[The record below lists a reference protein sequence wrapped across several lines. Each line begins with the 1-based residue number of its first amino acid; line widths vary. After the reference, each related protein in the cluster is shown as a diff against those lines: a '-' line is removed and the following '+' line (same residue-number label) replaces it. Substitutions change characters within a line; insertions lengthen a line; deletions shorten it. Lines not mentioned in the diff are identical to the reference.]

1 MSIQKKVNTIV
12 ASFLAKQDD
21 LLIELH
27 SLGLDT
33 PQLQRPYV
41 IKAVCE
47 ALAGGKGWSDA
58 WRGIVALDS
67 KHPQYEF
74 LKTRV
79 RDVMNALKG
88 ETRTSSS
95 GKSEPVDAVAKLVKE
110 FNKMSKAEQKK
121 FLKAIA

>member
-1 MSIQKKVNTIV
+1 MSTQAQVNKIV

-33 PQLQRPYV
+33 PELQRPYV

-47 ALAGGKGWSDA
+47 ALTGGKGWKVQGESK
-58 WRGIVALDS
+58 VVLDT
-67 KHPQYEF
+67 KHARFEF

-88 ETRTSSS
+88 EKRTSSS
-95 GKSEPVDAVAKLVKE
+95 GKSEPVDAVSKLLNA

-121 FLKAIA
+121 FLKAVA

>member
-33 PQLQRPYV
+33 AELQRPYV

-47 ALAGGKGWSDA
+47 ALAGGKGWSDE

-67 KHPQYEF
+67 KHSQYEF

-88 ETRTSSS
+88 EKRTTSS
-95 GKSEPVDAVAKLVKE
+95 GKKEADAVAKLLAA

-121 FLKAIA
+121 FLKAVA

>member
-1 MSIQKKVNTIV
+1 MSTQSQVNKIV

-33 PQLQRPYV
+33 PELQRPYV

-47 ALAGGKGWSDA
+47 ALTEGKGWNESST
-58 WRGIVALDS
+58 GKIMLDS
-67 KHPQYEF
+67 KHARYEF
-74 LKTRV
+74 LNTRV

-88 ETRTSSS
+88 EKRTTSS
-95 GKSEPVDAVAKLVKE
+95 GKSEPADAVSKLLAA

-121 FLKAIA
+121 FLKAVA

>member
-33 PQLQRPYV
+33 AELQRPYV

-47 ALAGGKGWSDA
+47 ALAGGKGWSDE

-67 KHPQYEF
+67 KHSQYEF

-88 ETRTSSS
+88 EKRTTSS
-95 GKSEPVDAVAKLVKE
+95 GKSEPVDAVAKLVSA

-121 FLKAIA
+121 FLKAVA